1 MSRRLK
7 GYSNSLKEFRKK
19 MAAVQRAEIRQNPYV
34 LGKIV
39 GKLNVFSE
47 SEGDKDEK
55 DDEYRSV
62 HINGCNLT
70 RLKDSDGMYAIGD
83 SDKKPI
89 TEFDFVYVA
98 RTCLGES
105 DPVIETITKSGKNR
119 YFRVSSGGIEN

>member
-1 MSRRLK
+1 MPRRLK
-7 GYSNSLKEFRKK
+7 DYSDLLNEFRKK
-19 MAAVQRAEIRQNPYV
+19 MAAVQRAEIGQNPYT

-47 SEGDKDEK
+47 SEDDKDEK

-62 HINGCNLT
+62 CIKGCDLT

-83 SDKKPI
+83 SDNNPI
-89 TEFDFVYVA
+89 TDFDFVYIT

-105 DPVIETITKSGKNR
+105 DPVVEMITKSGKNR
-119 YFRVSSGGIEN
+119 YFRVSSGEIEN